1 MQGPEAHAICIYLKD
16 FKQIAQFAY
25 QARVFAN
32 QDMVLQNNLGHDVDS
47 SVIEPIDVSTC
58 NVCKANV
65 CKACF
70 VHEPCTVSQWFI
82 QDADAR
88 QGSTRKG
95 CPRTQ
100 RCPFLLVREARCMHG
115 QSNAK
120 CATASLVL
128 WRYTY
133 TSRILGSFFHA
144 ANQPPH
150 RFLTFDAIV

>member
-1 MQGPEAHAICIYLKD
+1 MQGQEAHAICIYLKD

-70 VHEPCTVSQWFI
+70 VHEPCTVLQLYN
-82 QDADAR
+82 
-88 QGSTRKG
+88 
-95 CPRTQ
+95 RT
-100 RCPFLLVREARCMHG
+100 LL
-115 QSNAK
+115 
-120 CATASLVL
+120 
-128 WRYTY
+128 YTF
-133 TSRILGSFFHA
+133 T
-144 ANQPPH
+144 
-150 RFLTFDAIV
+150 